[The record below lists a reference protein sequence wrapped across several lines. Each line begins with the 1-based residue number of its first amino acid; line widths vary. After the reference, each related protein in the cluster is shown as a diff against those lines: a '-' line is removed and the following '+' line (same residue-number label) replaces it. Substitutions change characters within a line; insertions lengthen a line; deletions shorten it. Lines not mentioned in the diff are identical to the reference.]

1 MAARVSWYGKVARRR
16 ATCSTTK
23 EIGTTSGDARRAN
36 TINLVETETK
46 SRKKTVRYIRS
57 SRRKVKT
64 MAQHEAIQSQVIKR
78 EEQRVRRQF
87 SSPPHVGAPGR
98 PSRLLRPR

>member
-1 MAARVSWYGKVARRR
+1 MAARVSWYGKVARRQ

-46 SRKKTVRYIRS
+46 RKKTVRYIRS